1 MIICKNNVGVIY
13 YHYPNYHIALTDK
26 NLLEQVERDPV
37 VAEGLSS
44 SKVNFF
50 AGFCNELKTRC
61 VFAREHFGVLKMLK
75 AATKSGCREVM
86 RGSKGREMC

>member
-37 VAEGLSS
+37 VAEGPNCPPAKLT
-44 SKVNFF
+44 FLLDF
-50 AGFCNELKTRC
+50 AT
-61 VFAREHFGVLKMLK
+61 
-75 AATKSGCREVM
+75 S
-86 RGSKGREMC
+86 